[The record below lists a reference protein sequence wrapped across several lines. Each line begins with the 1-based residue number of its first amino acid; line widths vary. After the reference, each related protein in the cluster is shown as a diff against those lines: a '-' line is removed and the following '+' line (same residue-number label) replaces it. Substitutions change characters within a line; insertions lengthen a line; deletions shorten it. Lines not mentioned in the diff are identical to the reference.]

1 MTLNFERRRMKN
13 YLCLPIFLA
22 FPLSIQAKTLDEF
35 FAAHPN
41 LNASVEV
48 RMAVKSL
55 ASSMANVEA
64 VDEGN
69 PQPGV
74 RGAELLRENG
84 GDYADI
90 ALKKLAGSC
99 SGKDSIY
106 EASDFSKK
114 TCDMVIE
121 ELSKAQSS

>member
-1 MTLNFERRRMKN
+1 MKN
-13 YLCLPIFLA
+13 YLYLPILVVL
-22 FPLSIQAKTLDEF
+22 PLSIQAKTLDEF
-35 FAAHPN
+35 FSSHQN
-41 LNASVEV
+41 LNANVEV

-55 ASSMANVEA
+55 SSSMANVEA
-64 VDEGN
+64 VNEGN
-69 PQPGV
+69 PLPGV

-99 SGKDSIY
+99 SGKDSVY
-106 EASDFSKK
+106 EASDFSEK

-121 ELSKAQSS
+121 EFSKAQSN